1 MFQKLHQQYKK
12 DILELANTPD
22 PKKSKKFTQYC
33 QKMIEQY
40 ENNTINIHELGYLI
54 ANTIQ
59 YQTLT
64 ADNLINEIIT
74 LAGEMELPENMQS
87 QSVGDN
93 YQELRNLIKKLSDKI
108 NQILPTT

>member
-59 YQTLT
+59 YPTLT
-64 ADNLINEIIT
+64 ADNLTNEIIT
-74 LAGEMELPENMQS
+74 LAGEMELPENIQS
-87 QSVGDN
+87 QSAGDN
-93 YQELRNLIKKLSDKI
+93 YQELKNLIKKLNENLKRT
-108 NQILPTT
+108 QY